1 MSNMKRIR
9 LKLRL
14 CIFLR
19 ILCIIGVISRV
30 KLRYFYKKNRKGKLK
45 ILAQKLG
52 QKIEETIT
60 FKSLFDLSRY
70 LDPLPRYKDPKFP

>member
-1 MSNMKRIR
+1 MKRIK

-14 CIFLR
+14 RVFLH
-19 ILCIIGVISRV
+19 ILCIIRV